1 MINRIFIAL
10 IFLFVF
16 GVVAYNYVLQRKNR
30 ETEVSNKLRNGRGEV
45 FKNFIIKEKRSIE
58 LKYPPISED
67 INLSDFNFTR
77 GTHTIVI

>member
-16 GVVAYNYVLQRKNR
+16 GVVAYNYILQRKNR

-45 FKNFIIKEKRSIE
+45 FKSFTIKEKRKIE
-58 LKYPPISED
+58 LKYPPDEED
-67 INLSDFNFTR
+67 MNLSDFNFTR
-77 GTHTIVI
+77 GTHTIII

>member
-77 GTHTIVI
+77 GTHTIII